1 MICIKSMM
9 NQESAD
15 TAFFLELL
23 NSCQARSCDPEFN
36 SSSHSNFEIKMFKG
50 IKYQNW
56 MIYKPYSY
64 IKEVNYMNITLK
76 SIAGTT
82 TLDRK

>member
-1 MICIKSMM
+1 M

-15 TAFFLELL
+15 TAFFLKLL

-50 IKYQNW
+50 IKYQN
-56 MIYKPYSY
+56 
-64 IKEVNYMNITLK
+64 
-76 SIAGTT
+76 
-82 TLDRK
+82 